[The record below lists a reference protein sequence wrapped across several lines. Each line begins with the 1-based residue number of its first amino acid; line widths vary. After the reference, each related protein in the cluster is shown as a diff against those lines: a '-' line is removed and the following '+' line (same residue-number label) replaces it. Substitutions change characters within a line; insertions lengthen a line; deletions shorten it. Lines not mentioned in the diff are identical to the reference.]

1 MMKKILIT
9 GCSSGFGFDSAKYLA
24 VKGHHIFASMR
35 NINGRNSEPAKQLRD
50 FANVKGVKID
60 LIEMDV
66 LLDESVN
73 SALSQL
79 PVMDVLINNAGLG
92 FGGPVESFSAEECL
106 DQLNLNIVGT
116 LRVAKA
122 VLPGMRAKKSG
133 LIIQLSS
140 VAGRCAFPAF
150 GIYHASKWG
159 LEGMSES
166 MRYELAPLGIDVVL
180 VEPGPFSTKFLDN
193 IIIPD
198 DEELNQAYQ
207 HVHDFYEGFKNQV
220 KEIYEQGDSPTDP
233 MLVVETFERLIDMP
247 AGTRPLRNIVGL
259 DFGAQSIN
267 DAVEPLRKTILESM
281 DILSLDGPAEKVS

>member
-1 MMKKILIT
+1 MKKILIT

-24 VKGHHIFASMR
+24 VKGHYIFASMR

-50 FANVKGVKID
+50 FANLKGVKID

-198 DEELNQAYQ
+198 DEELKQAYQ

>member
-1 MMKKILIT
+1 MKKILIT

-50 FANVKGVKID
+50 FANLKGVKID

>member
-50 FANVKGVKID
+50 FANLKGVKID

>member
-1 MMKKILIT
+1 MKKILIT

-220 KEIYEQGDSPTDP
+220 KEIYEQGGSPTDP